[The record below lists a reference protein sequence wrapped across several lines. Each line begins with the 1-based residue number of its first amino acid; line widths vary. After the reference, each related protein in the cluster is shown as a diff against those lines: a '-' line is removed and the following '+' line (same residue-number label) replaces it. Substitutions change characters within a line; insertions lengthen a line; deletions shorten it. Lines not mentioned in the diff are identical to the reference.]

1 MNSDNNK
8 EYNFR
13 KGVSALIMNTN
24 HEFLLVNLKSF
35 ETKFYA
41 IPGGGKENEE
51 TLEDAVYREIKE
63 ELNISK
69 ESLSLVGFCKDSIK
83 LIFKTN
89 KLLRDGIEYDGMER
103 FFFGFKFTGNS
114 DEIKPQPEEIRSY
127 KWVAYANLKDHLLF
141 DNQFDVTN
149 EKLLE
154 LFPEIC

>member
-1 MNSDNNK
+1 MHSDNNK

-35 ETKFYA
+35 ENKFYA

-63 ELNISK
+63 ELNIPK
-69 ESLSLVGFCKDSIK
+69 ESINLIGSCKDSIK
-83 LIFKTN
+83 FLFKTK
-89 KLLRDGIEYDGMER
+89 KLSRDGLEYDGMER
-103 FFFGFKFTGNS
+103 FFFGFRFVGNDS
-114 DEIKPQPEEIRSY
+114 DIKLQQKEVRAY
-127 KWVAYANLKDHLLF
+127 KWVAYADLKDYLLF
-141 DNQFDVTN
+141 DNQFDETN

-154 LFPEIC
+154 LFPEIY

>member
-1 MNSDNNK
+1 MHSHK
-8 EYNFR
+8 HREYFFR

-41 IPGGGKENEE
+41 IPGGGIENGE
-51 TLEDAVYREIKE
+51 TLESAVYREMKE
-63 ELNISK
+63 ELNIFK

-83 LIFKTN
+83 HLFVTK
-89 KLLRDGIEYDGMER
+89 KLLRDGVVYDGMER
-103 FFFGFKFTGNS
+103 FFFGFKFTGNN

-127 KWVAYANLKDHLLF
+127 KWVAYANLNDYLLF
-141 DNQFDVTN
+141 DNQLSETD

-154 LFPEIC
+154 LFPETC

>member
-83 LIFKTN
+83 LMFKTN
-89 KLLRDGIEYDGMER
+89 KL
-103 FFFGFKFTGNS
+103 
-114 DEIKPQPEEIRSY
+114 
-127 KWVAYANLKDHLLF
+127 
-141 DNQFDVTN
+141 
-149 EKLLE
+149 
-154 LFPEIC
+154 